1 MILLI
6 IIIILLLAI
15 ALGVAFWQIFT
26 IKNSFGNF
34 IDKKDPKNIE
44 VLLKQYSKD
53 VADTS
58 HKLDELAVFCA
69 KLHKLSSASLTKRGL
84 VRFNPFGDTGGD
96 QSFCLSCL
104 DSKNNGFIISSI
116 HARTGTRVYAK
127 QILAGHSQHNL
138 SDEEEQSLRQA
149 LASRLS

>member
-1 MILLI
+1 MTYLI
-6 IIIILLLAI
+6 VIIILLAI
-15 ALGVAFWQIFT
+15 GLGVAFWQIFA
-26 IKNSFGNF
+26 IKNSFGLF

-44 VLLKQYSKD
+44 TLLKQYSKD

-69 KLHKLSSASLTKRGL
+69 KLHKLSRASLTKLGL
-84 VRFNPFGDTGGD
+84 IRFNPFGDTGGD
-96 QSFCLSCL
+96 QSFCLTCL

-127 QILAGHSQHNL
+127 QILAGQSKHNL
-138 SDEEEQSLRQA
+138 SDEEEQSLKQA
-149 LASRLS
+149 LASKLS